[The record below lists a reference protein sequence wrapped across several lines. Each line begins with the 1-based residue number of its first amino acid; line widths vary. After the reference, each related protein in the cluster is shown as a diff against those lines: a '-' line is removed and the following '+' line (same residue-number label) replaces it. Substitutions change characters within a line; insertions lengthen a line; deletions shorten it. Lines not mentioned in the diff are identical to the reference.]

1 MKIHILMI
9 LDCFEEGDHFE
20 SNKIETSGVSIKSV
34 SFLFCRYRNSS
45 SDIAARTAFK
55 HDLSKHFP
63 NSDMGL
69 HIELYFRDAEFV
81 HSRERV
87 ANDHQKS
94 SRVTLWIL
102 SCCHLFIFGIFQR
115 LKCSAR
121 TLFLL
126 TLWFFDVIL
135 KLTHIYKGNT

>member
-1 MKIHILMI
+1 MI

-45 SDIAARTAFK
+45 SDIAAHTAFK
-55 HDLSKHFP
+55 HDLSKHFS

-81 HSRERV
+81 QSRESG
-87 ANDHQKS
+87 KWS
-94 SRVTLWIL
+94 SKIEQSDALNSIVLPFVYFRHFST
-102 SCCHLFIFGIFQR
+102 
-115 LKCSAR
+115 
-121 TLFLL
+121 T
-126 TLWFFDVIL
+126 
-135 KLTHIYKGNT
+135 